1 MASLFRDNR
10 CFKLLWIRREID
22 NFPLRECVTRFLTSL
37 FFHDS
42 NPSGPLINRAKYFR
56 IRFWFRQDIRIVK
69 KLHGVHHTAELDSA
83 VCILPRSQTPWCA
96 SHRRVM
102 KTKYLKKLCSVHSAS
117 HPRVKNFKVSVLIVS
132 FKIVISLWCLKILLW
147 QQYCKSQM
155 EWNGAELSALF
166 GADLNKDERCMG

>member
-1 MASLFRDNR
+1 MFQTFVNSKRNWQFS
-10 CFKLLWIRREID
+10 FKGVCHEIFD
-22 NFPLRECVTRFLTSL
+22 LSFLSW
-37 FFHDS
+37 FEPIWAPD
-42 NPSGPLINRAKYFR
+42 KQYFR

-83 VCILPRSQTPWCA
+83 VCILPRSQTPWCT